1 MQNADSEHHQCR
13 ILPQHVDDIK
23 QQMIEVRELL
33 SRMSDSQNE
42 LYKNVC
48 ETNVKNFTQQQEM
61 KKVHNKVR
69 LKCYT
74 RFTDENSSS
83 SERDQKSSDSHCEY
97 DSEDSSIAD
106 EDKKDK
112 S

>member
-1 MQNADSEHHQCR
+1 
-13 ILPQHVDDIK
+13 
-23 QQMIEVRELL
+23 
-33 SRMSDSQNE
+33 
-42 LYKNVC
+42 
-48 ETNVKNFTQQQEM
+48 M

-112 S
+112 SKLRRRRRKARQPIIEVSQEAEASKPKLTVFGG